1 MEEDLHFQ
9 IEVED
14 MSIVSVQCASCD
26 QKKKSIMY
34 SGNGKAVYLSNHV
47 LKGIVYVF
55 FREMEKIGRVWF
67 FQ

>member
-26 QKKKSIMY
+26 QKKK
-34 SGNGKAVYLSNHV
+34 KA
-47 LKGIVYVF
+47 
-55 FREMEKIGRVWF
+55 
-67 FQ
+67 